1 MNAKDEQAI
10 HKIETQL
17 RAGYLDLIDT
27 KQSREMHIIR
37 EAIKEWKENHK

>member
-1 MNAKDEQAI
+1 MNVNDEQAI

-17 RAGYLDLIDT
+17 RADYLDLIDA
-27 KQSREMHIIR
+27 KQSREIHIIR